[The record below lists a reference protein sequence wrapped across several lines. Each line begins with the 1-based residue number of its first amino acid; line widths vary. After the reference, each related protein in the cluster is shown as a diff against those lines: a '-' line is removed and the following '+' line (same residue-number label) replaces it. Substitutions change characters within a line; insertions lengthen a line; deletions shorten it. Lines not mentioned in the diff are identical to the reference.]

1 MVFRAKRRFQPNG
14 FSRKEALCYQ
24 NHMVQRLYMY
34 PDRMPPASI
43 NATYN
48 AMALFFKNVESP
60 AITHALV
67 AEPVIIK
74 AIIAPS
80 LEPDAIIVCM
90 IGAADSVVT

>member
-1 MVFRAKRRFQPNG
+1 
-14 FSRKEALCYQ
+14 
-24 NHMVQRLYMY
+24 MY
-34 PDRMPPASI
+34 PDRMPPVRI

-48 AMALFFKNVESP
+48 AMALFLRKVESP

-67 AEPVIIK
+67 AEPVMIK

-90 IGAADSVVT
+90 IGAADSVVTYRGKPIKDASGTAKMLLLPNSPETMEAGTK